1 MSDATNETAQPAPE
15 RASNVTRLTLG
26 DREFILLGTAHVSRD
41 SVNEVAGAIRDLS
54 PDRICVEIDDARHKS
69 LVEKRSWESLNIYQ
83 VIREKKGF
91 LLLGNLVLSSFQRRM
106 GAELGVTPGEEML
119 AAIEA
124 AKELE
129 IPASFVDRQI
139 HTTLRRAWSRAGF
152 WGKNKMLAALLGSV
166 FSREKL
172 PAEEIEALK
181 EQGALEGM
189 MNELATYLPAA
200 KEVLIDE
207 RDQYIAAKSY
217 AAEGSRLLVVVGAGH
232 VPGIVR
238 WLTSIHEGQ
247 GQPDLEALDTVPP
260 PGKLRRAI
268 PWVIPVIVAGLIG
281 WGFARSGWDGGL
293 QMLLR
298 WFLVNGIL
306 SGLGAIIALAHPV
319 NIVVSFLAAPFTSM
333 NPTIG
338 VGFVSGLLEA
348 VLRKPRVVDF
358 EALQD
363 DITSLRGF
371 YRNRIT
377 RILLVFFFTT
387 LGSAI
392 GTFVALPF
400 LFPGAA

>member
-1 MSDATNETAQPAPE
+1 MDTPASE
-15 RASNVTRLTLG
+15 STLHVTRLELG
-26 DREFILLGTAHVSRD
+26 GREFILLGTAHVSRD
-41 SVNEVAGAIRDLS
+41 SVDEVGRAIRELE
-54 PDRICVEIDDARHKS
+54 PDRVCVEIDEARHRS
-69 LVEKRSWESLNIYQ
+69 LVEKRSWESLNVYE

-106 GAELGVTPGEEML
+106 GADLGVTPGEEML
-119 AAIEA
+119 AAMQEA
-124 AKELE
+124 QGLG
-129 IPASFVDRQI
+129 IPTSFVDRQI
-139 HTTLRRAWSRAGF
+139 HTTLRRAWAKARF
-152 WGKNKMLAALLGSV
+152 WGKLKMLAALLGSI
-166 FSREKL
+166 FNREKL
-172 PAEEIEALK
+172 PSEEIEALK

-189 MNELATYLPAA
+189 MNELAAYLPAA

-217 AAEGSRLLVVVGAGH
+217 DTEGARILVVVGAGH
-232 VPGIVR
+232 VPGIAR
-238 WLTSIHEGQ
+238 WLTSIHQ
-247 GQPDLEALDTVPP
+247 GVEKPDLDRIDTVPP
-260 PGKLRRAI
+260 PGVIRKAI
-268 PWVIPVIVAGLIG
+268 PWMIPAVVAGLIA
-281 WGFARSGWDGGL
+281 WGFVQSGWDGGL

-306 SGLGAIIALAHPV
+306 SGIGAIIALAHPL
-319 NIVVSFLAAPFTSM
+319 NIVISFLAAPFTSM

-358 EALQD
+358 ERLQD
-363 DITSLRGF
+363 DITSFRGF

>member
-1 MSDATNETAQPAPE
+1 MDTSASEST
-15 RASNVTRLTLG
+15 SNVTRLELG
-26 DREFILLGTAHVSRD
+26 GREFILLGTAHVSRD
-41 SVNEVAGAIRDLS
+41 SVEEVGRAIRELE
-54 PDRICVEIDDARHKS
+54 PDRVCVEIDEARHRS
-69 LVEKRSWESLNIYQ
+69 LVEKRSWESLDVYK

-106 GAELGVTPGEEML
+106 GADLGVTPGEEML
-119 AAIEA
+119 AAMQVA
-124 AKELE
+124 QELG
-129 IPASFVDRQI
+129 IPTSFVDREI
-139 HTTLRRAWSRAGF
+139 HTTLRRAWARARL
-152 WGKNKMLAALLGSV
+152 WGKMKMLAALLGSV

-172 PAEEIEALK
+172 PQEEIEALK

-189 MNELATYLPAA
+189 MNELAAYLPAA

-207 RDQYIAAKSY
+207 RDQYLAAKSY
-217 AAEGSRLLVVVGAGH
+217 DTDGSRILVVVGAGH
-232 VPGIVR
+232 VPGIAR
-238 WLTSIHEGQ
+238 WLTAIHEGVEK
-247 GQPDLEALDTVPP
+247 PDLDRIDTVPP
-260 PGKLRRAI
+260 PGVIRKAI
-268 PWVIPVIVAGLIG
+268 PWMIPAVVAGLIA
-281 WGFARSGWDGGL
+281 WGFVQSGWDGGL

-306 SGLGAIIALAHPV
+306 SGIGAIIALAHPL
-319 NIVVSFLAAPFTSM
+319 NIVISFLAAPFTSM

-348 VLRKPRVVDF
+348 ILRKPRVVDF
-358 EALQD
+358 ERLQD
-363 DITSLRGF
+363 DITSFRGF

-400 LFPGAA
+400 LFPGSV

>member
-1 MSDATNETAQPAPE
+1 MDTSASEST
-15 RASNVTRLTLG
+15 SNVTRLELG
-26 DREFILLGTAHVSRD
+26 GREFILLGTAHVSRD
-41 SVNEVAGAIRDLS
+41 SVDEVGRAIRELE
-54 PDRICVEIDDARHKS
+54 PDRVCVEIDEARHRS
-69 LVEKRSWESLNIYQ
+69 LVEKRSWESLNVYE

-106 GAELGVTPGEEML
+106 GADLGVTPGEEML
-119 AAIEA
+119 AAMQVA
-124 AKELE
+124 QELG
-129 IPASFVDRQI
+129 IPASFVDREI
-139 HTTLRRAWSRAGF
+139 HTTLRRAWAKARL
-152 WGKNKMLAALLGSV
+152 WGKMKMLAALLGSV

-172 PAEEIEALK
+172 PQEEIEALK

-189 MNELATYLPAA
+189 MNELAAYLPAA

-207 RDQYIAAKSY
+207 RDQYLAAKSY
-217 AAEGSRLLVVVGAGH
+217 ETDGSRILVVVGAGH
-232 VPGIVR
+232 VPGIAR
-238 WLTSIHEGQ
+238 WLTAIHGGVE
-247 GQPDLEALDTVPP
+247 QPDLDRIDTVPP
-260 PGKLRRAI
+260 PGLFRKAV
-268 PWVIPVIVAGLIG
+268 PWVIPALVAGLIA
-281 WGFARSGWDGGL
+281 WGFVRAGWDGGL

-298 WFLVNGIL
+298 WFLVNGTL
-306 SGLGAIIALAHPV
+306 SGIGAIVALAHPL
-319 NIVVSFLAAPFTSM
+319 NIVISFLAAPFTSM

-358 EALQD
+358 ERLQD

-400 LFPGAA
+400 LFPGSV

>member
-1 MSDATNETAQPAPE
+1 MSDATNETPQPAPE

-41 SVNEVAGAIRDLS
+41 SVNEVAEAIRDLS
-54 PDRICVEIDDARHKS
+54 PDRVCVEIDDARHKS

-129 IPASFVDRQI
+129 IPTSFVDRQI

-207 RDQYIAAKSY
+207 RDQYIASKSY

-247 GQPDLEALDTVPP
+247 GKPDLEALDTVPP
-260 PGKLRRAI
+260 PGKIRKAI

-281 WGFARSGWDGGL
+281 WGFVRSGWDGGF

-348 VLRKPRVVDF
+348 VLRKPRVIDF
-358 EALQD
+358 ETLQD
-363 DITSLRGF
+363 DITSIRGF

>member
-1 MSDATNETAQPAPE
+1 MDTSASEST
-15 RASNVTRLTLG
+15 SNVTRLELG
-26 DREFILLGTAHVSRD
+26 GRQFILLGTAHVSRD
-41 SVNEVAGAIRDLS
+41 SVEEVGRAIRELE
-54 PDRICVEIDDARHKS
+54 PDRVCVEIDEARHRS
-69 LVEKRSWESLNIYQ
+69 LVEKRSWESLDVYK

-106 GAELGVTPGEEML
+106 GADLGVTPGEEML
-119 AAIEA
+119 AAMQVA
-124 AKELE
+124 QELG
-129 IPASFVDRQI
+129 IPTSFVDREI
-139 HTTLRRAWSRAGF
+139 HTTLRRAWARARL
-152 WGKNKMLAALLGSV
+152 WGKMKMLAALLGSV

-172 PAEEIEALK
+172 PQEEIEALK

-189 MNELATYLPAA
+189 MNELAAYLPAA

-207 RDQYIAAKSY
+207 RDQYLAAKSY
-217 AAEGSRLLVVVGAGH
+217 DTDGSHILVVVGAGH
-232 VPGIVR
+232 VPGIAR
-238 WLTSIHEGQ
+238 WLTAIHEGVEK
-247 GQPDLEALDTVPP
+247 PDLDRIDTVPP
-260 PGKLRRAI
+260 PGVIRKAI
-268 PWVIPVIVAGLIG
+268 PWMIPAVVAGLIA
-281 WGFARSGWDGGL
+281 WGFVQSGWDGGL

-306 SGLGAIIALAHPV
+306 SGIGAIIALAHPL
-319 NIVVSFLAAPFTSM
+319 NIVISFLAAPFTSM

-358 EALQD
+358 ERLQD
-363 DITSLRGF
+363 DITSFRGF

-400 LFPGAA
+400 LFPGSV

>member
-1 MSDATNETAQPAPE
+1 MSDTK
-15 RASNVTRLTLG
+15 ASNLTRLTLG
-26 DREFILLGTAHVSRD
+26 EREFILLGTAHVSRD
-41 SVNEVAGAIRDLS
+41 SVDEVAEVIREIK
-54 PDRICVEIDDARHKS
+54 PDRVCVEIDAARHQS
-69 LVEKRSWESLNIYQ
+69 LVEKRSWESLNIYR

-91 LLLGNLVLSSFQRRM
+91 LLLGNLVLSSFQKRM
-106 GAELGVTPGEEML
+106 GADLGVTPGEEML
-119 AAIEA
+119 AALQEA
-124 AKELE
+124 EELG

-189 MNELATYLPAA
+189 MNELAAYLPAA

-207 RDQYIAAKSY
+207 RDQYIAANSY
-217 AAEGSRLLVVVGAGH
+217 EAEGSRILVVVGAGH
-232 VPGIVR
+232 VPGIAR
-238 WLTSIHEGQ
+238 WLTAIHEGTEK
-247 GQPDLEALDTVPP
+247 PDLERIDNVPP
-260 PGKLRRAI
+260 PSVFRKAI
-268 PWVIPVIVAGLIG
+268 PWVIPVLVAGLIA
-281 WGFARSGWDGGL
+281 WGFVRSGWDGGL

-298 WFLVNGIL
+298 WFIVNGVL
-306 SGLGAIIALAHPV
+306 SGIGAIVALAHPV
-319 NIVVSFLAAPFTSM
+319 NILVSFLAAPFTSM

-358 EALQD
+358 ERLQD
-363 DITSLRGF
+363 DIATFRGF

-387 LGSAI
+387 LGSAA
-392 GTFVALPF
+392 GTFIALPF

>member
-1 MSDATNETAQPAPE
+1 MSDTK
-15 RASNVTRLTLG
+15 ASNLTRLTLG
-26 DREFILLGTAHVSRD
+26 EREFILLGTAHVSRD
-41 SVNEVAGAIRDLS
+41 SVDEVAEAIREIE
-54 PDRICVEIDDARHKS
+54 PDRVCVEIDAARHQS
-69 LVEKRSWESLNIYQ
+69 LVEKRNWESLNIYR

-91 LLLGNLVLSSFQRRM
+91 LLLGNLVLSSFQKRM
-106 GAELGVTPGEEML
+106 GADLGVTPGEEML
-119 AAIEA
+119 AALQEA
-124 AKELE
+124 EELG

-189 MNELATYLPAA
+189 MNELAAYLPAA

-207 RDQYIAAKSY
+207 RDQYIAANSY
-217 AAEGSRLLVVVGAGH
+217 RAEGSRILVVVGAGH
-232 VPGIVR
+232 VPGIAR
-238 WLTSIHEGQ
+238 WLTSIHEGTE
-247 GQPDLEALDTVPP
+247 QPDLERIDNVPP
-260 PGKLRRAI
+260 PSVFRKAI
-268 PWVIPVIVAGLIG
+268 PWVIPVLVAGLIG
-281 WGFARSGWDGGL
+281 WGFVRSGWDGGL

-298 WFLVNGIL
+298 WFIVNGVL
-306 SGLGAIIALAHPV
+306 SGIGAIVALAHPV
-319 NIVVSFLAAPFTSM
+319 NIIVSILAAPFTSM

-358 EALQD
+358 ERLQD
-363 DITSLRGF
+363 DIATFRGF

-387 LGSAI
+387 LGSAA
-392 GTFVALPF
+392 GTFIALPF
-400 LFPGAA
+400 LFPGTA

>member
-1 MSDATNETAQPAPE
+1 MPDATNQQQDPAPE
-15 RASNVTRLTLG
+15 KATNVTRLVLG

-41 SVNEVAGAIRDLS
+41 SVNEVADAIRELA
-54 PDRICVEIDDARHKS
+54 PDRVCVEIDEARHRS
-69 LVEKRSWESLNIYQ
+69 LVEKRSWESLDIYR

-119 AAIEA
+119 VALEES
-124 AKELE
+124 KELG
-129 IPASFVDRQI
+129 IPTSFVDRQI
-139 HTTLRRAWSRAGF
+139 HTTLRRAWARAGF

-166 FSREKL
+166 FSNEKL

-217 AAEGSRLLVVVGAGH
+217 AAPGSRLLVVVGAGH

-247 GQPDLEALDTVPP
+247 GHPDLVRLDVVPP
-260 PGKLRRAI
+260 RGPVRKAI
-268 PWVIPVIVAGLIG
+268 PWIIPVLVAGLIA
-281 WGFARSGWDGGL
+281 WGFVRSGWDGGL

-306 SGLGAIIALAHPV
+306 SGLGAIVALAHPV

-348 VLRKPRVVDF
+348 VLRKPRVIDF
-358 EALQD
+358 EQLQD
-363 DITSLRGF
+363 DITSVRGF

-377 RILLVFFFTT
+377 RILLVFLFTT

-392 GTFVALPF
+392 GTFIALPF

>member
-1 MSDATNETAQPAPE
+1 MDTPASE
-15 RASNVTRLTLG
+15 STLNVTRLELG
-26 DREFILLGTAHVSRD
+26 GREFILLGTAHVSRD
-41 SVNEVAGAIRDLS
+41 SVDEVGRAIRELE
-54 PDRICVEIDDARHKS
+54 PDRVCVEIDAARHRS
-69 LVEKRSWESLNIYQ
+69 LVEKRSWESLNVYE

-106 GAELGVTPGEEML
+106 GADLGVTPGEEML
-119 AAIEA
+119 AAMQEA
-124 AKELE
+124 QGLG
-129 IPASFVDRQI
+129 IPTSFVDRQI
-139 HTTLRRAWSRAGF
+139 HTTLRRAWAKARF
-152 WGKNKMLAALLGSV
+152 WGKMKMLAALLGSV

-172 PAEEIEALK
+172 PPEEIEALK

-189 MNELATYLPAA
+189 MNELADYLPAA

-217 AAEGSRLLVVVGAGH
+217 ETEGSRILVVVGAGH
-232 VPGIVR
+232 VPGIAR
-238 WLTSIHEGQ
+238 WLTSIDQ
-247 GQPDLEALDTVPP
+247 GVERPDLERIDTVPP
-260 PGKLRRAI
+260 PGTVRKVI
-268 PWVIPVIVAGLIG
+268 PWIIPAVVAGLIA
-281 WGFARSGWDGGL
+281 WGFVRSGWDGGL
-293 QMLLR
+293 QMLVR
-298 WFLVNGIL
+298 WFLVNGTL
-306 SGLGAIIALAHPV
+306 SGIGAIVALAHPL
-319 NIVVSFLAAPFTSM
+319 NIVISFLAAPFTSM

-358 EALQD
+358 EQLQD